1 MSKITK
7 RELHSSLIDYI
18 NELIKQ
24 NGGSGGGNIS
34 SILTQEKNTVMVK
47 NTTPQVEIG
56 ISNFDKSRDLL
67 LVFKNS
73 VYLEEGLDY
82 TISEDNSK
90 IVSTEGNWN
99 ESGLEIS
106 FNFIVFRN
114 ETKDPVN
121 IDGSII
127 SDNSITLSKLSGD
140 VIQVLNK
147 NTKDTNSILLN
158 IIRDMKEQI
167 NSLKNRLDRLENR

>member
-1 MSKITK
+1 MNKITK

-24 NGGSGGGNIS
+24 NSGNGGGGIS
-34 SILTQEKNTVMVK
+34 STLTQEKNTVIVK
-47 NTTPQVEIG
+47 NTTSQVEIG

-73 VYLEEGLDY
+73 TYLEDGLDY

-90 IVSTEGNWN
+90 IVSTEGDWN

-114 ETKDPVN
+114 ETKDLVN

>member
-1 MSKITK
+1 M
-7 RELHSSLIDYI
+7 
-18 NELIKQ
+18 
-24 NGGSGGGNIS
+24 
-34 SILTQEKNTVMVK
+34 
-47 NTTPQVEIG
+47 
-56 ISNFDKSRDLL
+56 L

-73 VYLEEGLDY
+73 TYLEDGLDY

-106 FNFIVFRN
+106 FNFIAFRN
-114 ETKDPVN
+114 ETKDLVN